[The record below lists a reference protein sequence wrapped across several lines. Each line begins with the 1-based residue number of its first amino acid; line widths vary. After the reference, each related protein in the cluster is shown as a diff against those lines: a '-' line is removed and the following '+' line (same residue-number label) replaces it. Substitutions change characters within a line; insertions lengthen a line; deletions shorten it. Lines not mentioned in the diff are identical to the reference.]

1 MYFILVYIIIIVI
14 IIIIVVVVMRV
25 MFLKRQRWPERRLV
39 KNILIS
45 PLNFEPTKIR
55 SIRLSFKRLDVIIS
69 LNFKTGDPKISY
81 RSTVPLILGELGCS
95 TLLFC
100 CKAQH
105 HIRCYRDLFKSHIV
119 DASFSFT
126 GELNMNSRI

>member
-14 IIIIVVVVMRV
+14 IIIIVVVVIRV

-69 LNFKTGDPKISY
+69 LNFKTGDPKNQLS
-81 RSTVPLILGELGCS
+81 
-95 TLLFC
+95 
-100 CKAQH
+100 
-105 HIRCYRDLFKSHIV
+105 
-119 DASFSFT
+119 
-126 GELNMNSRI
+126 